1 MWNRF
6 QSKRTPT
13 PWIQGAENVQKLNI
27 DDIARLA
34 FVSRSVVSRVLNNRP
49 NVSDEARARVLK
61 VIEKYNYRPSA
72 TARSLATDRTYEIS
86 ILAPRK
92 KDDVFANGFWSLI
105 FLGISE
111 ECIRRGFFVSLS
123 MISGE
128 LETHLNDR
136 ILNGHNF
143 DGYILIS
150 KEVADKVVPAL
161 RKREIPTVLIGRD
174 PDFPDLHSVDV
185 DNVEGGYKATK
196 HLVDLSHRHIAI
208 MTGPLHTQESLDR
221 LEGYKKALEEAGL
234 PFVDALCSEGDYSQE
249 GGHGCMQRLLEQTPR
264 PTAVFCVSDA
274 QAAGALLAIH
284 RAGLTVPGDVSVIG
298 YDDLPISRYTIP
310 PLTSMHQPIYHMGE
324 RAADIVIDQIE
335 GKIED
340 VVHVHLQ
347 ADLVERETC
356 SPPR

>member
-1 MWNRF
+1 M
-6 QSKRTPT
+6 
-13 PWIQGAENVQKLNI
+13 QKLNI

-49 NVSDEARARVLK
+49 NVSNEARARVQK
-61 VIEKYNYRPSA
+61 IIERYNYRPSA

-92 KDDVFANGFWSLI
+92 KDDVLANGFWSLI

-111 ECIRRGFFVSLS
+111 QCIKRGYFVSLT

-128 LETHLNDR
+128 MEAHLNDR

-150 KEVADKVVPAL
+150 KEVADQTLPAL
-161 RKREIPTVLIGRD
+161 RKREMPTVLIGHD

-185 DNVEGGYKATK
+185 DNVDGGYKATK
-196 HLVDLSHRHIAI
+196 HLLDFGHRHVAAI
-208 MTGPLHTQESLDR
+208 TGPLHTQESVDR
-221 LEGYKKALEEAGL
+221 LDGFKKAHREVAVPVTET
-234 PFVDALCSEGDYSQE
+234 LCVEGEYSQQ
-249 GGHGCMQRLLEQTPR
+249 GGYECMQRLLDHTPR

-274 QAAGALLAIH
+274 QAAGALLALH

-298 YDDLPISRYTIP
+298 YDDLPISRFTIP
-310 PLTSMHQPIYHMGE
+310 PLTTIHQPIYRMGE

-335 GKIED
+335 GKNKE
-340 VVHVHLQ
+340 VLHVHLQ
-347 ADLVERETC
+347 ADLVIRETC
-356 SPPR
+356 GPAG